1 MASPAPTLE
10 ALLVANITPVVN
22 SFGGT
27 GLYSG
32 PPDPVAAQTLFI
44 NQLSGAIATAVYTYL
59 QTNVTYLAP
68 AIPAA
73 PAPVIPLP

>member
-1 MASPAPTLE
+1 MASSAPTLE
-10 ALLVANITPVVN
+10 ALLVANITPVVTT
-22 SFGGT
+22 FGSAGYT
-27 GLYSG
+27 G
-32 PPDPVAAQTLFI
+32 PPDPAAAQTAFI

-59 QTNVTYLAP
+59 QSNVTYVAP

>member
-10 ALLVANITPVVN
+10 ALLVANITPVVA
-22 SFGGT
+22 SFGAVGYT
-27 GLYSG
+27 G
-32 PPDPVAAQTLFI
+32 PPDPAAAQAAFV

-59 QTNVTYLAP
+59 QTNVTYVAP